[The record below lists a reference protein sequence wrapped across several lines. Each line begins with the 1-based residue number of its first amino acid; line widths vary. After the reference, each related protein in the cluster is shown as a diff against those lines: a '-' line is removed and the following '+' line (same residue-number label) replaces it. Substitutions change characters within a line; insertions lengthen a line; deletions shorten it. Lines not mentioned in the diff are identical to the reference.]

1 MNFNSPSELRSLE
14 NFIRRFR
21 PVFAKAHGK
30 ARRLENG
37 VGDDGSLESW
47 CFAFLP
53 EYFSRAP
60 SLMHRWMFRTLEH
73 FSLNRGSRLNLLA
86 PRGNAKST
94 IGTLA
99 YPLRAALEGTEP
111 YVWIVS
117 DTLDQAVLH
126 LENIRRALDSSPLF
140 KERYAS
146 ALNGKI
152 RFREGRLLLP
162 NGVRIEAFGTGQK
175 LRGRRHGA
183 HRPSLIIGD
192 DLQNEAHA
200 RSSRLRQV
208 SRDWFFG
215 TLLKAGNSRTNFIHL
230 ATALHRDALA
240 MELNRTPGWKSRIF
254 RAILRYPD
262 RMDLWEAWENL
273 YLGLDA
279 SCDDFHDV
287 AHAAFHD
294 ASCDVFCDAVSTEE
308 KAPSSENASVRLARS
323 EIESAWAR
331 RKLSPAERASRFYL
345 AHEREMNEGAVVLW
359 PEEED
364 LLTLMKMRAESGK
377 ISFER
382 EKQNSPLN
390 PDLCEWEEK
399 HFEREDFWFDKWPTD
414 ISARVMA
421 LDPSKGKHANRGDFA
436 AYVMLALGNDGEL
449 YVEAELLRLP
459 IEEMVEAGIRLWRSF
474 RPDAFGVEGNQ
485 FQDLLADFFRQRF
498 LAQRLPIPQPY
509 LIFNSVAKDV
519 RIRRLGQW
527 LTSGKI
533 HFKTHSSGTALLVEQ
548 LRQFP
553 IGDHDD
559 GPDALEMALRL
570 LNRQLGDSAFDDGL
584 GTNLFQR

>member
-1 MNFNSPSELRSLE
+1 MNYDSPSDLQSFE

-21 PVFAKAHGK
+21 PVFAKAHGA
-30 ARRLENG
+30 ARRLESGANASG
-37 VGDDGSLESW
+37 GLESW
-47 CFAFLP
+47 CFTFLP
-53 EYFSRAP
+53 DYFCRTP
-60 SLMHRWMFRTLEH
+60 SLMHRWMFRVLDS
-73 FSLNRGSRLNLLA
+73 FSLKRCSRLNLLA
-86 PRGNAKST
+86 PRRNAKSP

-126 LENIRRALDSSPLF
+126 LENIRLALESSPLL
-140 KERYAS
+140 KTHYSS

-162 NGVRIEAFGTGQK
+162 NGVRIEAFGSGQK

-192 DLQNEAHA
+192 DLQNDAHS
-200 RSSRLRQV
+200 RSSKLRQV
-208 SRDWFFG
+208 SREWFFG

-240 MELNRTPGWKSRIF
+240 MELDRTPGWHSRIF
-254 RAILRYPD
+254 RAILRYPN
-262 RMDLWEAWENL
+262 RMDLWETWENL
-273 YLGLDA
+273 YLGLETSA
-279 SCDDFHDV
+279 ERSQ
-287 AHAAFHD
+287 
-294 ASCDVFCDAVSTEE
+294 SPERGSKKDVFPKNVNIARCRRGSHE
-308 KAPSSENASVRLARS
+308 ENAQQ
-323 EIESAWAR
+323 
-331 RKLSPAERASRFYL
+331 FYF

-377 ISFER
+377 NTFER

-399 HFEREDFWFDKWPTD
+399 HFEREDFWFDEFPANV
-414 ISARVMA
+414 SVRVMA

-436 AYVMLALGNDGEL
+436 AYVMLALGSEGEL
-449 YVEAELLRLP
+449 YVEAELFRLP
-459 IEEMVEAGIRLWRSF
+459 IDEMIEAGIRLWRSF
-474 RPDAFGVEGNQ
+474 HPDIFGVEGNQ
-485 FQDLLADFFRQRF
+485 FQDLLADFFRHRF
-498 LAQRLPIPQPY
+498 QAHHLPCLQPS
-509 LIFNSVAKDV
+509 LIFNSVAKEI

-527 LTSGKI
+527 LTTGKI
-533 HFKTHSSGTALLVEQ
+533 HFKTHSPGTLLLVEQ

-559 GPDALEMALRL
+559 GPDALEMAIRL
-570 LNRQLGDSAFDDGL
+570 LNQHLGNSAFDDGL
-584 GTNLFQR
+584 GTNLFQRH

>member
-1 MNFNSPSELRSLE
+1 MNHISPAELQSLE

-21 PVFAKAHGK
+21 PVFARAHGI
-30 ARRLENG
+30 ARRQENG
-37 VGDDGSLESW
+37 AGSDGSLESW
-47 CFAFLP
+47 CFTFLP
-53 EYFSRAP
+53 EYFNRAP
-60 SLMHRWMFRTLEH
+60 SLMHRWMFRALER

-99 YPLRAALEGTEP
+99 YPLRTALEGTEP
-111 YVWIVS
+111 YIWIVS

-126 LENIRRALDSSPLF
+126 LENIRLALDSSPLF
-140 KERYAS
+140 KARYAS

-192 DLQNEAHA
+192 DLQNEAHC

-208 SRDWFFG
+208 SRDWFWG

-230 ATALHRDALA
+230 ATALHREALA
-240 MELNRTPGWKSRIF
+240 MELDRTPGWKSRIF
-254 RAILRYPD
+254 RAILRYPN
-262 RMDLWEAWENL
+262 RMDLWEIWENL
-273 YLGLDA
+273 YLGTDP
-279 SCDDFHDV
+279 S
-287 AHAAFHD
+287 
-294 ASCDVFCDAVSTEE
+294 STEE
-308 KAPSSENASVRLARS
+308 KTLTPEIEETCLRRALSSE
-323 EIESAWAR
+323 E
-331 RKLSPAERASRFYL
+331 KAERFYL

-377 ISFER
+377 NTFER

-399 HFEREDFWFDKWPTD
+399 YFERDNFWFDELPTD
-414 ISARVMA
+414 ISVRVMA

-459 IEEMVEAGIRLWRSF
+459 IEEMIEAGIRLWRSF
-474 RPDAFGVEGNQ
+474 RPDVFGVEGNQ

-498 LAQRLPIPQPY
+498 RDRHLPIIQPS

-527 LTSGKI
+527 LTAGNI
-533 HFKTHSSGTALLVEQ
+533 HFKTHSPGTSLLVEQ

-559 GPDALEMALRL
+559 GPDALEMAIRL
-570 LNRQLGDSAFDDGL
+570 LNRQLGDSGFDDGL